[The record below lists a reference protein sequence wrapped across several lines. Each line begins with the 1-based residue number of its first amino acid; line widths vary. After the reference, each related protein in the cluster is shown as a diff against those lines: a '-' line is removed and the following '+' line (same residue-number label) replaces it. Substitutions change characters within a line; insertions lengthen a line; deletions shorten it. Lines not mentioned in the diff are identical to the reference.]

1 MSWTEA
7 SAMSALMATTN
18 TTDGR
23 KESSKSMFRS
33 LRVELKGVGVRVD
46 WLLQL
51 LSGFTKCWSCH
62 WECLQSKRCGLLNV
76 T

>member
-23 KESSKSMFRS
+23 KESSKSMSRS
-33 LRVELKGVGVRVD
+33 LRVELKGVGIRVD

-51 LSGFTKCWSCH
+51 LSGFTECWSCY